1 MGQLSLFSRAETAA
15 MRDRTKAR
23 NYDPE
28 RDEFRRQQR
37 FRRDWG
43 LQRRHAEKLRRLRES
58 GAMSRPPSVRASGQV
73 RPVTCASRP
82 THRGPA
88 PRQAAP
94 AKAATRPSAPRLPAA
109 RPSAPRLPVTRP
121 SAPRLPVTRPSAPRP
136 SAARPSAPHPLEV
149 PVSPRATLPSGG
161 SRPPLPVLP
170 AWDRPVLAGL
180 RKAGP
185 SPHAADSSA
194 PSSAGIWPPS
204 SGSFTLVIIAESAR
218 LPAWGAGHR
227 KAGSCIR
234 TFRRRGRSDACIV
247 ADISES
253 KTLGQLTQN
262 CECADRDGSRR
273 LWNRAGPP
281 FWSGADPPE
290 RGRLGGAGGFA
301 LYTDTDP
308 QLALYGGTG
317 QHPRAAHGHGPTP
330 SPPHGHRVG
339 APRTRPTPSPR
350 HGPTRSRAE
359 ASPRTRADRHGPAPP
374 HGHEPTRSRADASPR
389 TRADAVTG
397 RRLRTHT
404 SRRTGTGAF
413 PRTRACALALHTDRA
428 RHLHRNGRAPSTDTG
443 RRPHPDTGRRGHGP
457 TSPTDTGRRAHPAQ
471 RHRSAPS
478 PSVAAGGR
486 RDLLI
491 KREASILQIKPRASI
506 SVRTRPVTRSACGR
520 RGDACS
526 RITSACC
533 GRGDPPRRG

>member
-58 GAMSRPPSVRASGQV
+58 GAVSRPPSVRASGQV

-88 PRQAAP
+88 SRQAAP
-94 AKAATRPSAPRLPAA
+94 AKEVA
-109 RPSAPRLPVTRP
+109 RPSAARP

-136 SAARPSAPHPLEV
+136 SAARPSAPRPLEV

-204 SGSFTLVIIAESAR
+204 SGSFTLVIIAESCKIT
-218 LPAWGAGHR
+218 GVG
-227 KAGSCIR
+227 
-234 TFRRRGRSDACIV
+234 RRPSESRELHSNVSATGRSNACIV

-262 CECADRDGSRR
+262 CECADRDVSRR

-281 FWSGADPPE
+281 FWFGADPPE
-290 RGRLGGAGGFA
+290 RGRWI
-301 LYTDTDP
+301 
-308 QLALYGGTG
+308 
-317 QHPRAAHGHGPTP
+317 RSVHGHGSATRPVRGHGATP
-330 SPPHGHRVG
+330 SRCTWTW
-339 APRTRPTPSPR
+339 ADALT
-350 HGPTRSRAE
+350 PTRTQGRCPTDTAD
-359 ASPRTRADRHGPAPP
+359 AITQTRADAVTGRGL
-374 HGHEPTRSRADASPR
+374 PTDTGRQIRTGASPR

-397 RRLRTHT
+397 RRLPTDTGRRGHRPTPPHGHEPTDTDRRLPTDT
-404 SRRTGTGAF
+404 SRRTRTGAS

-428 RHLHRNGRAPSTDTG
+428 RHLHRDGWAPSTDTG

-457 TSPTDTGRRAHPAQ
+457 T
-471 RHRSAPS
+471 PS
-478 PSVAAGGR
+478 PSTETPASALTFGDRWRPPKPTGQSGSIDLADQNREHRSRYGPGR
-486 RDLLI
+486 
-491 KREASILQIKPRASI
+491 
-506 SVRTRPVTRSACGR
+506 
-520 RGDACS
+520 
-526 RITSACC
+526 
-533 GRGDPPRRG
+533 

>member
-37 FRRDWG
+37 FRRGWG

-58 GAMSRPPSVRASGQV
+58 GAVSRPPSARANGQV

-88 PRQAAP
+88 SRQAAP
-94 AKAATRPSAPRLPAA
+94 AKEAARPSAA

-121 SAPRLPVTRPSAPRP
+121 SAARPSAPRP
-136 SAARPSAPHPLEV
+136 SAPRPLEV

-204 SGSFTLVIIAESAR
+204 SGSFTLVIIAESCKIT
-218 LPAWGAGHR
+218 GVG
-227 KAGSCIR
+227 
-234 TFRRRGRSDACIV
+234 RRPSEGRELHSNVSATGRSDACIV

-253 KTLGQLTQN
+253 KTLWQLTQN
-262 CECADRDGSRR
+262 RACADRDVSRR

-281 FWSGADPPE
+281 FWF
-290 RGRLGGAGGFA
+290 RGRPAWAGSVDWLCARTRIRNSPCTRARGDTLA
-301 LYTDTDP
+301 LHMDMGRRPHPHTDTGWVP
-308 QLALYGGTG
+308 
-317 QHPRAAHGHGPTP
+317 HGHG
-330 SPPHGHRVG
+330 R
-339 APRTRPTPSPR
+339 R
-350 HGPTRSRAE
+350 H
-359 ASPRTRADRHGPAPP
+359 
-374 HGHEPTRSRADASPR
+374 
-389 TRADAVTG
+389 
-397 RRLRTHT
+397 
-404 SRRTGTGAF
+404 
-413 PRTRACALALHTDRA
+413 
-428 RHLHRNGRAPSTDTG
+428 
-443 RRPHPDTGRRGHGP
+443 HPDTGRRGHGP

-471 RHRSAPS
+471 RHQPAPS
-478 PSVAAGGR
+478 PSVTAGGR

-491 KREASILQIKPRASI
+491 KREASILQIKPGASI
-506 SVRTRPVTRSACGR
+506 SVRTRPVTRSACGC
-520 RGDACS
+520 RGDVCS

-533 GRGDPPRRG
+533 GRGDPPRRGVTRRLIGRVDSGRGRGRGHLDGRRRARQGR